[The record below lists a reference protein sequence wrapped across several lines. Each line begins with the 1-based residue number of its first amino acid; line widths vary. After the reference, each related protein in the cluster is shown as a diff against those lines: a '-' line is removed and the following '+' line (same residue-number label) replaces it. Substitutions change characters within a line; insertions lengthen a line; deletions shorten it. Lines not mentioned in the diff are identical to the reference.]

1 MWVLQ
6 AEIDLQSGVLNAE
19 ERDFKTAY
27 SYFFEAFE
35 QYNNLKN
42 PKALRT
48 LKYLL
53 LCKVMSDNSSE
64 VPSIIASKS
73 GLNYSSPD
81 LDAMRLVAEA
91 RTQSSLTMLQ
101 VWGRSACTL

>member
-1 MWVLQ
+1 M
-6 AEIDLQSGVLNAE
+6 
-19 ERDFKTAY
+19 
-27 SYFFEAFE
+27 
-35 QYNNLKN
+35 KN

-53 LCKVMSDNSSE
+53 LCKVMSDSSSE

-73 GLNYSSPD
+73 GLNYSGPE

-101 VWGRSACTL
+101 VLSSLYFAVHLHLVHCVLASTVFSVAVTDSERA